1 MLGRQQPGIHQRS
14 HGQDEGRSVAAGV
27 GDALAVADALALAR
41 IQLRQAVGPGRV
53 HPVSRAG
60 VDDAGGR
67 IVDQRH
73 RFTGG
78 CIRQTQEG
86 HVGRVQ
92 QPRPLGRILAQRR
105 VDAQHRDIAAP
116 AQILVDLQTG
126 RSFLSIYKDLVNT
139 HLFIIPGSCHAAR
152 HRLEAGS
159 LLAPG
164 HGGGRAHHTG
174 HLMYRVPGGC
184 RPGRCGVPI
193 VCHNP
198 GA

>member
-1 MLGRQQPGIHQRS
+1 MLGRQQPGIHQRP
-14 HGQDEGRSVAAGV
+14 HGQNEGRGVAARV

-78 CIRQTQEG
+78 CVGQAQEG
-86 HVGRVQ
+86 HIGRVQ

-116 AQILVDLQTG
+116 AQILVNLQTG

-152 HRLEAGS
+152 HRPEAGC
-159 LLAPG
+159 LLAPSSG
-164 HGGGRAHHTG
+164 
-174 HLMYRVPGGC
+174 
-184 RPGRCGVPI
+184 
-193 VCHNP
+193 
-198 GA
+198 